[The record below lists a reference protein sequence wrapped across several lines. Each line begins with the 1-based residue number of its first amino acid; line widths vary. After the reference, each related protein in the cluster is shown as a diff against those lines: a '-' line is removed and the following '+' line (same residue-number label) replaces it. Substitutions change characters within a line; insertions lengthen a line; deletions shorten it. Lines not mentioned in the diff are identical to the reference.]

1 MNTAAR
7 LFAPILLV
15 AFLLS
20 SCRSAQKYVE
30 SGDYDSAI
38 DFCIR
43 KLKGKPKKK
52 EEYVKG
58 LELAFRKAQARDLN
72 TVTQLKAE
80 NRAEL
85 WERIHNIHLQ
95 IRDRQNK
102 VSPLTPLRAK
112 SGYRAQFDFV
122 DIATMERESREKAAE
137 HLYESAESLLKRAEN
152 GDKLAAR
159 KAYGQL
165 QDLQRRYYP
174 TYREKDRL
182 LAKAR
187 DLGTS
192 YVLLEVKNQSD
203 KVLPKQF
210 AERLLTIDKRG
221 LDSEWRDFSFV
232 EEKGLHYDYR
242 AVLKI
247 RNIDISPERV
257 QERAYTDERKIQ
269 DGWDYVLDKRG
280 NVMKDSLGNDIKTP
294 RMVIIRADI
303 LEVFQSKATRIA
315 GSLEIRNHNGQ
326 NLLETCEVST
336 EVLFE
341 NYAST
346 FRGDERALTP
356 DSKARIGNRPLP
368 FPRDED
374 MLTQAADRLKPEVKD
389 ELRSSRAIL

>member
-7 LFAPILLV
+7 LFAPLLLA

-20 SCRSAQKYVE
+20 SCHTAQKYVE

-38 DFCIR
+38 DLCIR

-72 TVTQLKAE
+72 TVEQLKAE
-80 NRAEL
+80 NRPEL
-85 WERIHNIHLQ
+85 WERIHDIHLK

-102 VSPLTPLRAK
+102 VAPLTPLVAK
-112 SGYRAQFDFV
+112 NGYRAQIKMEN
-122 DIATMERESREKAAE
+122 IAPMERESREKAADY
-137 HLYESAESLLKRAEN
+137 LYTSAENLLKNAEK

-159 KAYGQL
+159 KAYGLL

-174 TYREKDRL
+174 NFREKDKL

-192 YVLLEVKNQSD
+192 YVLVEVKNLSN
-203 KVLPKQF
+203 KVLPRQF
-210 AERLLTIDKRG
+210 AERLLTIDKKG

-232 EEKGLHYDYR
+232 EEKGLYYDYR

-247 RNIDISPERV
+247 RDIDISPERV
-257 QERAYTDERKIQ
+257 QERAYTDEKRIQ
-269 DGWDYVLDKRG
+269 DGWDYVLDKKG

-294 RMVIIRADI
+294 RMVIIRADV
-303 LEVFQSKATRIA
+303 LEVFQSKAARIA
-315 GSLEIRNHNGQ
+315 GAIEIRDHDGK
-326 NLLETCEVST
+326 NLLETCDVST

-368 FPRDED
+368 FPKDED
-374 MLTQAADRLKPEVKD
+374 MLSQAADRLKPEVKD
-389 ELRSSRAIL
+389 ELRGSRAIL